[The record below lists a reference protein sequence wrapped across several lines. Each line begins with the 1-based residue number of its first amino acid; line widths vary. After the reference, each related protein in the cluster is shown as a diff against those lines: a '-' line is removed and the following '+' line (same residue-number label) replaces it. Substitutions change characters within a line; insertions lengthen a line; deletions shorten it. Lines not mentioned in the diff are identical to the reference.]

1 MALGLVVIAVGASWR
16 LFIAIKPVPE
26 CSPPGGPLPASP
38 ITAQVVADTLA
49 TSNFRFGAAGDI
61 THLVTTSDAPA
72 EALAIFDDEGVDVT
86 LV

>member
-1 MALGLVVIAVGASWR
+1 MAATYEDAQLKKASIESSSRRILIATASK
-16 LFIAIKPVPE
+16 L
-26 CSPPGGPLPASP
+26 
-38 ITAQVVADTLA
+38 TQ

-72 EALAIFDDEGVDVT
+72 EALAIFNDEGVDVT